1 MNYNDT
7 DDDIFKEKQQSY
19 SLIKHDAIE
28 IIYQPITDDDIFKLE
43 RGDCKALSN
52 DIYNKYLTSS
62 ELWFESS
69 FESLS
74 SNESN
79 SQEPCEQSDEE
90 SCDPINVDI
99 LFLKSLS
106 KRRKTKYQYLNMV
119 QLQI

>member
-1 MNYNDT
+1 MILDYDAVLFR
-7 DDDIFKEKQQSY
+7 IKEIPY
-19 SLIKHDAIE
+19 CE
-28 IIYQPITDDDIFKLE
+28 IANL
-43 RGDCKALSN
+43 DCKALSN
-52 DIYNKYLTSS
+52 DIYNEYLTSS

-99 LFLKSLS
+99 LFVKSL
-106 KRRKTKYQYLNMV
+106 
-119 QLQI
+119 